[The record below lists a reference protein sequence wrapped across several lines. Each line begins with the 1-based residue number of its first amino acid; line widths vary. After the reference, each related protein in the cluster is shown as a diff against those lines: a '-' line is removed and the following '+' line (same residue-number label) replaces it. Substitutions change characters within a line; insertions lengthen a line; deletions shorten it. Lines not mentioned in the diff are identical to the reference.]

1 MGRSIIFYKTSD
13 GKCPIEDFF
22 DSLPGKVAQKITW
35 VLRLIEDLEI
45 VPVTY
50 FKKLTGSEEIWECQ
64 IQQGS
69 NVYRIFSFFDE
80 GAVVV
85 LTHGIEKKS
94 MKTPKREIERAELFR
109 KDFLRRRK
117 NE

>member
-13 GKCPIEDFF
+13 GKCPIQDLL

-50 FKKLTGSEEIWECQ
+50 FKKLTGSEEIWECR

-69 NVYRIFSFFDE
+69 NVYRIFSFFDA

-94 MKTPKREIERAELFR
+94 MKTPKREIEKAEFFR
-109 KDFLRRRK
+109 KDFLSRRK
-117 NE
+117 K